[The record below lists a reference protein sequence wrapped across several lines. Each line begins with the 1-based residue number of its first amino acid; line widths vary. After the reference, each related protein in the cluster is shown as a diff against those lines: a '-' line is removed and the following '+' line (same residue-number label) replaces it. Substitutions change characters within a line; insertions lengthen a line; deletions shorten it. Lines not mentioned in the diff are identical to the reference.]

1 MSKSEAFNM
10 DCMEGMKQYPDKYF
24 DLAVV
29 DPPYGDASSQ
39 SLNVEREREREPQ
52 GVEPIRTA
60 IRQIQESG
68 EWITCTAVAARERE
82 RESGAARTGKELPT
96 ARRFVGLRELEEHGR
111 GSMQKNYC
119 VGCSAEAGIF

>member
-39 SLNVEREREREPQ
+39 SLNVERERESRKAWNRFGQRFDKYKQDLLSEQAANGRQSTGKKSSRGMSPLKKN
-52 GVEPIRTA
+52 TSTSFFASHA
-60 IRQIQESG
+60 IKSY
-68 EWITCTAVAARERE
+68 
-82 RESGAARTGKELPT
+82 GAATT
-96 ARRFVGLRELEEHGR
+96 SAYRRRAAF
-111 GSMQKNYC
+111 
-119 VGCSAEAGIF
+119 